1 MSVGSRI
8 KELREIKNISRAE
21 LANSV
26 GVTVGAISNYENEV
40 SSPKEPI
47 LFKLMK
53 ALDCDANYLF
63 QDSITMSSMKNHV
76 SITEY
81 SVIEKYRE
89 LDDAGKQLVNTVLD
103 IEVTRSKDLYEA
115 REALK
120 KRLSTYEEK
129 IYEMQ
134 NYNNRCSMVAEAT
147 VPYGVN
153 AANKRTDID
162 VPEGT
167 DTSDDDIMDDTNF

>member
-103 IEVTRSKDLYEA
+103 IEVTRSE
-115 REALK
+115 ELK
-120 KRLSTYEEK
+120 KRLSAYAEK